1 MLQRILVALRGNS
14 QERIVEN
21 FALGLFFLPGVD
33 LLAAVAYLLKQSDK
47 KSPLLD
53 GVSLASDCRRNV
65 RHKPLMVG
73 LGYFSDDFLSD
84 LVIAVAVMFDGS
96 LLRKY
101 FRDALDLS
109 EGGELL

>member
-1 MLQRILVALRGNS
+1 
-14 QERIVEN
+14 
-21 FALGLFFLPGVD
+21 
-33 LLAAVAYLLKQSDK
+33 
-47 KSPLLD
+47 
-53 GVSLASDCRRNV
+53 
-65 RHKPLMVG
+65 MVG